1 MAIMQRT
8 YRFTVLA
15 TDIATFALE
24 DGALK
29 VLLIQMKKSPFT
41 GMWALPG
48 GLVQPKEELEVAA
61 RRHLREK
68 TGVRHTYAEQLATFG
83 KVDRDPFGRVVS
95 VAYLALLSSP
105 APVQTMPAYHA
116 IAWHSAAKL
125 PRLAYD
131 HKEIIASALERLK
144 AKVTY
149 TNIVCHLLP
158 KEFRMAELQTA
169 YELILNRALDKR
181 NFQKKILSLGL
192 VQKTSKLERGEAH
205 RPAALFTFR
214 SQQPALVDIL

>member
-1 MAIMQRT
+1 MAITQKT

-15 TDIATFALE
+15 TDIALFALK
-24 DGALK
+24 DGELH
-29 VLLIQMKKSPFT
+29 VVLIQMKKAPFT
-41 GMWALPG
+41 DKWALPG
-48 GLVQPKEELEVAA
+48 GLVQPKEDLEVAV

-68 TGVRHTYAEQLATFG
+68 TGIRRAYAEQLATFG
-83 KVDRDPFGRVVS
+83 KINRDPFGRVVS
-95 VAYLALLSSP
+95 VAYLSLLPSP
-105 APVQTMPAYHA
+105 ASVQTVPTYHA
-116 IAWHSAAKL
+116 VVWHPVSHL

-131 HKEIIASALERLK
+131 HAEIIAAALDRLK
-144 AKVTY
+144 AKVAY

-169 YELILNRALDKR
+169 YESILGRTLDKR

-192 VQKTSKLERGEAH
+192 VQKTTKLERGEAH

-214 SQQPALVDIL
+214 SQKSAFVNIL